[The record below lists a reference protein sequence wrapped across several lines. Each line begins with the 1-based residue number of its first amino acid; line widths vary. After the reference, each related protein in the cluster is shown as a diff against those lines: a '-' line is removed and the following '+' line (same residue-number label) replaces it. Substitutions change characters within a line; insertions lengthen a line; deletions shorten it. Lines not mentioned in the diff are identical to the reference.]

1 MSRPRIIT
9 DCVAD
14 AYVGPDERII
24 EYAAAGPN
32 APGGLISLAHDPG
45 SGKLTVSA
53 YRHDARV
60 HALAGAPAE
69 AAGLPVQTSVGMGEC
84 GRAYATVRIGR
95 AEITIYES
103 LVDAGAVCV
112 EIDGEFDERHLA
124 VHLNDAPL
132 FDTRNRSHLEATMYV
147 KDPRNSRAWGPFA
160 SLAEAKRFIA
170 ETGDHYLFL
179 REDRPEEVQTILPP
193 PPGYAAGQPEDP

>member
-1 MSRPRIIT
+1 MSRPRITT

-14 AYVGPDERII
+14 AYAGPNERII

-32 APGGLISLAHDPG
+32 APGGLISLRHDPG
-45 SGKLTVSA
+45 SGRLAVSA

-60 HALAGAPAE
+60 HVLAGAPAE
-69 AAGLPVQTSVGMGEC
+69 AAGLPVQATVAMGDRS
-84 GRAYATVRIGR
+84 RAYATVRIGQ
-95 AEITIYES
+95 AEITIHES

-132 FDTRNRSHLEATMYV
+132 FDTRNRSPGNHHV
-147 KDPRNSRAWGPFA
+147 
-160 SLAEAKRFIA
+160 
-170 ETGDHYLFL
+170 
-179 REDRPEEVQTILPP
+179 RERSPQ
-193 PPGYAAGQPEDP
+193 